1 MSGDFK
7 RDIEMKKLMSQKFY
21 TDVCSILEGTKV
33 SISKAI
39 NSEMVKAY
47 WEIGKKIVEEEQKG
61 KGRAQYGEN
70 LIKELSRKLGCDYGK
85 GFSATNIKNMR
96 QLYLFFPT
104 KNKLR
109 PELSWSHYLQLC
121 RVENKNARQFYLNE
135 AVATGW
141 SVRELERQIA
151 SLVFERL
158 ALSKNKKTVLKL
170 VNKGHEIVH
179 PHDLVKDPYVLEF
192 LGLKQESLLYE
203 KELESA
209 LIEHLRDFLLELGKG
224 FAFVGRQQRITIES
238 DHFYVD
244 LVFYNRITKCFV
256 LFDLKLGKLTHQD
269 LGQMQMYLNYYKRT
283 QKLEGEN
290 DPIGILLCSDKN
302 DTVVKI
308 TLPEDQKEIFA
319 SRYKL
324 SIPTEKELVTEI
336 EKERKLI
343 ENYAAKK
350 DEG

>member
-1 MSGDFK
+1 
-7 RDIEMKKLMSQKFY
+7 MSQKFY
-21 TDVCSILEGTKV
+21 SDICSILEVTKA
-33 SISKAI
+33 SITKAV
-39 NSEMVKAY
+39 NFEMVKAY
-47 WEIGKKIVEEEQKG
+47 WEVGKKIVEEEQKG

-70 LIKELSRKLGCDYGK
+70 LIKELSRKLGLDYGK

-96 QLYLFFPT
+96 QLYLLFQVK
-104 KNKLR
+104 KNLR
-109 PELSWSHYLQLC
+109 SEISWSHYLQLC
-121 RVENKNARQFYLNE
+121 RVENTNARQFYLKE

-151 SLVFERL
+151 SLLFERL
-158 ALSKNKKTVLKL
+158 ALSKNKKGILKL
-170 VNKGHEIVH
+170 AHKGHEITH
-179 PHDLVKDPYVLEF
+179 PYDLVKDPYVLEF

-224 FAFVGRQQRITIES
+224 FAFVGRQQRITIEG

-244 LVFYNRITKCFV
+244 LVFYNRIAKCFV

-269 LGQMQMYLNYYKRT
+269 LGQMQMYLNYYKRY
-283 QKLEGEN
+283 QKIEGEN

-308 TLPEDQKEIFA
+308 TLPEGQKDIYA

-324 SIPTEKELVTEI
+324 SIPTEKELVAEI
-336 EKERKLI
+336 EKERKLL
-343 ENYAAKK
+343 ENYANKK
-350 DEG
+350 EK